1 MTTTLPAQWA
11 QTHARIGIERE
22 NAIKAHLEVRAVLE
36 KDGKLREWG
45 VDTVLIGSYTRKT
58 AIYPC
63 KDVDVF
69 VKLPDA
75 PDAAT
80 PEQVF
85 TEVQRALVAH
95 FGARATEQRRSMK
108 ISGFEDD
115 LTCDVVPAIPDGER
129 WKIPQTD
136 TKPVGERWIKDRWE
150 LTTPE
155 RLTELTIKAH
165 QASSV
170 ISGQP
175 SYLRTVRLIK
185 QMRDTHI
192 GRAEKP
198 GGLYFELLT
207 YWAFLDGAAAASY
220 AELLVPVLDSITTR
234 LASGVAVTEPAMDQP
249 YAPAPDPAVLTNA
262 ASVFGGLAADA
273 RRALTLEE
281 CGAAVVW
288 RQMLGRNDKVG
299 WAFPLPPGC
308 TETGARI
315 EPLANRDRGSNADRG
330 FA

>member
-1 MTTTLPAQWA
+1 MATTLPAQWE

-22 NAIKAHLEVRAVLE
+22 NAIKAHLEVRVVLE
-36 KDGKLREWG
+36 TDRKLREWG
-45 VDTVLIGSYTRKT
+45 VDTVLIGSYKRKT

-69 VKLPDA
+69 VKLPAA
-75 PDAAT
+75 PDNAT

-85 TEVQRALVAH
+85 TEVQRVLVAH
-95 FGARATEQRRSMK
+95 FGDRATEQRRSLK
-108 ISGFEDD
+108 VSGFADD
-115 LTCDVVPAIPDGER
+115 LTCDAVPAVPDGER

-150 LTTPE
+150 STNPE
-155 RLTELTIKAH
+155 RLTDLTIEAQ
-165 QASSV
+165 QASSS

-175 SYLRTVRLIK
+175 CYLRTVRLIK
-185 QMRDTHI
+185 QMRDTHV
-192 GRAEKP
+192 GPGEKP

-207 YWAFLDGAAAASY
+207 YWAFRDGAVADSY
-220 AELLVPVLDSITTR
+220 AELLVPVLDSITMR
-234 LASGVAVTEPAMDQP
+234 LSSGVTVTEPAMDQP
-249 YAPAPDPAVLTNA
+249 YAPAPDPAALTKA
-262 ASVFGGLAADA
+262 AIVFGRLAADA

-281 CGAAVVW
+281 CAAALVW
-288 RQMLGRNDKVG
+288 REMLGKNDKVG

-315 EPLANRDRGSNADRG
+315 APVVNRDRGSNADRG